1 MGVGTQVQGVED
13 ALAKLTGTHVRSV
26 SAPGIPEDG
35 ILGGS
40 PSKSTTTPKA
50 QKRASLVR
58 RKPVPRLDP
67 EEELALGTLSLV
79 APPPVPPL
87 PSAPSVMSCLSPM
100 QQQQQHKSKHQRKS
114 VSTYLLIPD
123 LPASEPVGMARKSL
137 EAEAER
143 KSSEVKEKKTTS
155 GRSSL
160 ESVRDAQVPESR
172 TLQAIAGPQETQ
184 TGSKSKKESTSV
196 SPAAQ
201 ESNDTDAS
209 PRPSLSSLSSSA
221 SSSGEE
227 SAGSGET
234 DDTEESEAFSTP
246 PMTPTD
252 ERTSRDM
259 KVIFED
265 PKGAGDVAVAVAVM
279 EPENQAEGGLTM
291 NEKDVIV
298 ARRTRSEELPGCV
311 A

>member
-1 MGVGTQVQGVED
+1 M
-13 ALAKLTGTHVRSV
+13 
-26 SAPGIPEDG
+26 
-35 ILGGS
+35 
-40 PSKSTTTPKA
+40 
-50 QKRASLVR
+50 
-58 RKPVPRLDP
+58 
-67 EEELALGTLSLV
+67 
-79 APPPVPPL
+79 
-87 PSAPSVMSCLSPM
+87 
-100 QQQQQHKSKHQRKS
+100 
-114 VSTYLLIPD
+114 STYLLIPD
-123 LPASEPVGMARKSL
+123 LPASEPESTARKSL

-143 KSSEVKEKKTTS
+143 KNSEVKEKETTS

-160 ESVRDAQVPESR
+160 ESVDDAQLPDSR
-172 TLQAIAGPQETQ
+172 TLQPIAALQAVQ
-184 TGSKSKKESTSV
+184 TGSKSKAEPTSV

-201 ESNDTDAS
+201 APDDADAS

-227 SAGSGET
+227 SAESGGT

-252 ERTSRDM
+252 ERTLRDM

-265 PKGAGDVAVAVAVM
+265 TKGAGDVAVAVAVV
-279 EPENQAEGGLTM
+279 EPGNQAEGGLTM